1 MDELGP
7 RLRDARA
14 AKNLTLE
21 EVAHATK
28 IPRSSLA
35 CLEAGQFEALPAPV
49 FVRGFI
55 RAYARVV
62 GVDPNPLV
70 RLYEATGR
78 PPEPPADQSFRTVGA
93 RTNEGRP
100 GSEPSRIE
108 KRLDPER
115 KLVPLQPV
123 SERRQGGGFRGGFA
137 LLAVVA
143 VGLLVAAWLLVGGKP
158 QQLDTNARAPTA
170 PVMHERIDGLP
181 SLDATP
187 GAGTS
192 PR

>member
-7 RLRDARA
+7 RLRDARV

-21 EVAHATK
+21 DVAHATK
-28 IPRSSLA
+28 IPKSSLA
-35 CLEAGQFEALPAPV
+35 ALEAGRFETLPAPV

-62 GVDPNPLV
+62 GTDPNPLV
-70 RLYEATGR
+70 RIYEATAR
-78 PPEPPADQSFRTVGA
+78 PPEPPEDKSLTVGPRTAEA
-93 RTNEGRP
+93 RA

-123 SERRQGGGFRGGFA
+123 SEHRQGGFRGGFA

-158 QQLDTNARAPTA
+158 QSLDTNARAPTA

-187 GAGTS
+187 ATRAS